1 MNALVE
7 GIMDEALAIRIIEG
21 TGHIPGTI
29 YGRRGCGYIK
39 EKIGGFNRSAQGAY
53 YLALV
58 DHMDTRFQCPPAV
71 LSSWLPLRSPNIILR
86 VVVRE
91 LESWLLA
98 DRNNIAKFLNISMAK
113 VPISPER
120 LQDPKSTLV
129 NLAKG
134 SRSRH
139 IRSALVPNAGS
150 TAKIG
155 RLYTSEMIRFTNNQW
170 DFNVARENAPS
181 LHRCLVRLETLS
193 S

>member
-1 MNALVE
+1 
-7 GIMDEALAIRIIEG
+7 MDEALAIRIIEG
-21 TGHIPGTI
+21 TGHMRGTI
-29 YGRRGCGYIK
+29 YGRRGCGYIR
-39 EKIGGFNRSAQGAY
+39 EKIDGFNRAAQGAY

-58 DHMDTRFQCPPAV
+58 DHMDTRLQCPPAV
-71 LSSWLPLRSPNIILR
+71 LSSWLPSRFPSMILR

-98 DRNNIAKFLNISMAK
+98 DRNNIAKFLNISIAK
-113 VPISPER
+113 VPISPET

-129 NLAKG
+129 SLAKQ

-139 IRSALVPNAGS
+139 IRSALVPNPGS

-170 DFNVARENAPS
+170 DFRAARENGPS
-181 LHRCLVRLETLS
+181 LHRCLVRLETLTS
-193 S
+193 